1 MSRKKRKKQSPAIV
15 SCKKGLA
22 CLGLICAVQ
31 MLPQT
36 VLADDS
42 AVQINPADS
51 AVQVNPADSVAQVN
65 PADSAVQVNSAKSAA
80 QVNPAG
86 FVQQADPA
94 DAAAQNSSADSA
106 EADERLPGDQKEE
119 AVEGVPADDAAS
131 FEGENT
137 QNNVP
142 EVLTGNADAGAAAV
156 DDAES
161 FEDESMPKS
170 APETS
175 GSDADAVAAAVDKA
189 KSPESEDVQDSIRE
203 APENDANV
211 NPAAPDEAV
220 TGGDQ
225 MIADAETEKTKA
237 PVLVLVSAGDA
248 PTAAGEFPS
257 RFDLRDLGVV
267 TPVKSQDP
275 WGTCWAFAATAA
287 SESSILTKMGKT
299 YAETGLD
306 LSERYLAWY
315 SAQQVTENIS
325 SSQAG
330 KGLHLYDENPNHV
343 FLYGGKEECA
353 GILYAQGIGPVP
365 ESDYPYRGLEG
376 NLNYE
381 AMLVNKDAYIES
393 SIAAYKLGYGG
404 LSDDEL
410 RSWAERDY
418 NKVLSNCAVYDAYS
432 QFDDWTIS
440 EADEPGSGRLRG
452 SSYTLTDHNVFIY
465 WVLRFY
471 DDDSMNK
478 IVDEFGREPLV
489 ELTAEAEDHS
499 LILYQDSIDKIK
511 AELISGRGVSVDFKW
526 SSDTFKRETWAQF
539 GNGMQK
545 ADPHGV
551 CIVGWDDDYDASN
564 FKITPP
570 GNGAWIVKNSFG
582 SQTDMIP
589 GGLVAAD
596 GTTKDLN
603 GGDWGIVDENGLHT
617 GYFYL
622 SYYDTTIGVHES
634 FDFDLRENHDQ
645 ENALQMDYLPSST
658 EEWVHR
664 SENPMWC
671 ANVFTLEKDMR
682 IDEVATRFALRRD
695 VPLTGFTVT
704 FDIYRLD
711 DGAETP
717 DDGELLASCTG
728 EFDNF
733 GYHRVALDAPV
744 YGKAGERLSVVV

>member
-42 AVQINPADS
+42 AVQ
-51 AVQVNPADSVAQVN
+51 VTPADSVAQVN
-65 PADSAVQVNSAKSAA
+65 PADSAVQVTPADSAA
-80 QVNPAG
+80 QVNLADSVAQVTPADSAAQANPAD

-94 DAAAQNSSADSA
+94 DAAAQNSSPEPAKDTAQNCSPEHA
-106 EADERLPGDQKEE
+106 EATAQNSTADPAEAAERLPGDQKEE
-119 AVEGVPADDAAS
+119 VVEGVPADDAAS
-131 FEGENT
+131 FGVENT
-137 QNNVP
+137 QDNVP
-142 EVLTGNADAGAAAV
+142 EVLTGNVDAGAAAV

-175 GSDADAVAAAVDKA
+175 GSDADAAAAAVDKA

-478 IVDEFGREPLV
+478 IVDEFGR
-489 ELTAEAEDHS
+489 
-499 LILYQDSIDKIK
+499 
-511 AELISGRGVSVDFKW
+511 
-526 SSDTFKRETWAQF
+526 
-539 GNGMQK
+539 
-545 ADPHGV
+545 
-551 CIVGWDDDYDASN
+551 
-564 FKITPP
+564 
-570 GNGAWIVKNSFG
+570 
-582 SQTDMIP
+582 
-589 GGLVAAD
+589 
-596 GTTKDLN
+596 
-603 GGDWGIVDENGLHT
+603 
-617 GYFYL
+617 
-622 SYYDTTIGVHES
+622 
-634 FDFDLRENHDQ
+634 
-645 ENALQMDYLPSST
+645 
-658 EEWVHR
+658 
-664 SENPMWC
+664 
-671 ANVFTLEKDMR
+671 
-682 IDEVATRFALRRD
+682 
-695 VPLTGFTVT
+695 
-704 FDIYRLD
+704 
-711 DGAETP
+711 
-717 DDGELLASCTG
+717 
-728 EFDNF
+728 
-733 GYHRVALDAPV
+733 
-744 YGKAGERLSVVV
+744 